1 MKEKS
6 IKTDPKIRRT
16 AWLLAAGFGLLMS
29 IPFLVPRLG
38 LFALV
43 GFVPL
48 FFLDRLLR
56 ENQVRHAFWYYY
68 TAFLIFNI
76 LTTFWIWFV
85 SPAGAVFALLLNA
98 LQMAAVF
105 AVFRAVSRII
115 RSREKNPLTADAL
128 SLLFF
133 AVTWLAWEHIYFDIE
148 ISWPWL
154 CLGNAFATTTRLV
167 QWYEI
172 TGALGGS
179 LWILLSNGLLFLLLN
194 SRERSG
200 RLGYGI
206 AAAAVIVLPILC
218 SEIRY
223 ATYQESDDPLEV
235 VVIQPNIDPFHKYGV
250 EPQSG
255 LDARLIELMAR
266 ETSPETRYLITPE
279 TFTYNLDLD
288 RPELN
293 ASYQRYKAFL
303 STHPDASLLFGALT
317 YRRYEAAEKP
327 TRSARPAGA
336 GQWVDF
342 YNTALVMDSD
352 TLYGSYVKSKL
363 VPGVEIIPYENAL
376 PFLGKIVHT
385 FGGSSNSYGTLGE
398 MEAIPGG
405 DGHKLGAM
413 ICYESVYGDWSRVAT
428 KKGANFLA
436 VMTNDGWWGDTPGY
450 RQHFNYAR
458 LRAIENRRDVVQ
470 AANTGTSGL
479 INQRGDVLDKTGWW
493 VETTLK
499 GTVNAND
506 TQTYFVRHGD
516 FVGRW
521 ACRYFLI
528 LLLMLLLLAGLS
540 ALDKRSGRD
549 KPAAGNA

>member
-105 AVFRAVSRII
+105 ALFRAVSRII

-179 LWILLSNGLLFLLLN
+179 LWILLCNGLLFLLLN

-206 AAAAVIVLPILC
+206 AAASVIVLPILC

-266 ETSPETRYLITPE
+266 ETTPETRYLITPE

-293 ASYQRYKAFL
+293 ASFQRYKAFL
-303 STHPDASLLFGALT
+303 RTHPDASLLFGALT

-506 TQTYFVRHGD
+506 AQTYFVRHGD
-516 FVGRW
+516 RIGRW
-521 ACRYFLI
+521 ACCCFLT
-528 LLLMLLLLAGLS
+528 LLFALLLLAAMS